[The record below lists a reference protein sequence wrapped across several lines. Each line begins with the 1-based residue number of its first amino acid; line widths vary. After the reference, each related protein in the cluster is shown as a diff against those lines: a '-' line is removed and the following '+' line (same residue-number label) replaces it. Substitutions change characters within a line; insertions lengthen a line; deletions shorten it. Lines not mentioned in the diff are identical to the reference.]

1 MFSQRQDIS
10 YKNLKV
16 LSSKNLPNKIH
27 SYNLSVKIFET
38 IIVWNNFVTVQKEV
52 ANPFNAQ
59 SH

>member
-10 YKNLKV
+10 YKNLTV

-38 IIVWNNFVTVQKEV
+38 IIVWNNFVTVQRSCQ
-52 ANPFNAQ
+52 PF
-59 SH
+59 